1 MVALNPL
8 LLFGLSGFAGFN
20 VDKLISFDGEAG
32 QAIDT
37 AEWNVI
43 TK

>member
-32 QAIDT
+32 QTIDT